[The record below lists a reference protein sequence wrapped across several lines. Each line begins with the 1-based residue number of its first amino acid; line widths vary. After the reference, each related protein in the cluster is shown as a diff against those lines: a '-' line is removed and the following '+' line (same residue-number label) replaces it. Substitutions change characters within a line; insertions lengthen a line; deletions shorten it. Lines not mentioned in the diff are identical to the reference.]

1 MPSAEVGGEVRRN
14 RALNCWPWVTA
25 LTTLAAVSRARG
37 ARRPSELRQQ
47 TDPAAGAGAALR
59 LPTDVADF
67 FFAIPVRSGRWSA
80 GVRGERS

>member
-1 MPSAEVGGEVRRN
+1 VHRGCESTKTVVPQQFIVDR
-14 RALNCWPWVTA
+14 A

-37 ARRPSELRQQ
+37 ARRPSALRQQ

-59 LPTDVADF
+59 LPTEVADF
-67 FFAIPVRSGRWSA
+67 FFAIPVRGGRWSS